1 MFGRRTMQLPS
12 CFLFQ
17 KLSAPQMDSLSAIT
31 SEEQY
36 QKGKWLFQKDQEA
49 DKLYLVKKGAVELL
63 IKVQD
68 TIEIPI
74 ALMRPNNG
82 CVGISALVDPFR
94 YTLSARC
101 TAESTL
107 LIIKREGLQALMCK
121 DHELGCFMMKNLAQ
135 KLHARLTENRKEL
148 KIHFLN
154 LIRSAAF

>member
-1 MFGRRTMQLPS
+1 MQLPS
-12 CFLFQ
+12 CYLFQ
-17 KLSAPQMDSLSAIT
+17 KLSAPQLEALAAIT
-31 SEEQY
+31 FEEQY
-36 QKGKWLFQKDQEA
+36 QKGQWLFQKDQEA

-74 ALMRPNNG
+74 AIMRPNNG

-101 TAESTL
+101 TEDSTL
-107 LIIKREGLQALMCK
+107 LIIKREDLQALMCK
-121 DHELGCFMMKNLAQ
+121 DHELGCVMMNNLAQ
-135 KLHARLTENRKEL
+135 KLLARLTENRQEL

-154 LIRSAAF
+154 LVRSAAF

>member
-1 MFGRRTMQLPS
+1 MQLPS
-12 CFLFQ
+12 CYLFQ
-17 KLSAPQMDSLSAIT
+17 NLSAPQIDSLAAI
-31 SEEQY
+31 SFEEEF
-36 QKGKWLFQKDQEA
+36 QKGKWLFYEDQKA
-49 DKLYLVKKGAVELL
+49 DKIYLVKQGVVELL

-101 TAESTL
+101 SADSTL
-107 LIIKREGLQALMCK
+107 LVIKREDLQALMCK
-121 DHELGCFMMKNLAQ
+121 DHELGCFMMNNLAQ
-135 KLHARLTENRKEL
+135 KLLARLTENREEL

-154 LIRSAAF
+154 LVRSASF